1 MTMNFLRLPDPLLS
15 TLFEDDDIIAIDKPY
30 GFNAH
35 TNDSKIEHSDFI
47 QDGLIEIYEKQRGC
61 KLHIIHRL
69 DQTTTGVMIFGKSV
83 ESAKKYAEYF
93 FNRQV
98 KKTYL
103 FITKSK
109 SEKKSFLINQQIIHK
124 AKELDAETEFQFLKK
139 SENYEL
145 WQANPH
151 TGRNHQIRIHSQ
163 VAGIS
168 ILGDSKYGG
177 HLFSFLCLHNH
188 RIEFPN
194 GIVIASNPPA
204 YFDDLSLLDD
214 LLTAQVFFEVDRRER
229 LFSKANSNQSYRLG
243 HKDSYFTLEQFGESV
258 VLTWL
263 KDNLPEFELKKFS
276 KLAKAKGKH
285 LVIHKAPKAESV
297 SWLAHEGEVCF
308 EIRNDSAG
316 LLLNQ
321 RLQRNWVLNH
331 CEKKSVLNLFSSTC
345 TYGVV
350 AALGKAS
357 QVTSV
362 DTNKNALNWGRKN
375 FELNQLNPASFN
387 FLCRDSL
394 TFLDQCLNKKS
405 AFDLIICDVPAFIR
419 HEKSIFKI
427 ESGLEPLLE
436 NCLKCLTDRAELL
449 FLTSYDGLYIDDIR
463 RAIFKVQKKLNL
475 ENLEINSLL
484 PSLDFELPNEK
495 PQLKSFLIRKMGVV

>member
-1 MTMNFLRLPDPLLS
+1 MNFLRLPDILLS

-47 QDGLIEIYEKQRGC
+47 QDGLIEMYEKQRGS

-103 FITKSK
+103 FITKNK
-109 SEKKSFLINQQIIHK
+109 SEKKSYTINQQIIHK
-124 AKELDAETEFQFLKK
+124 ARELDAETDLQFIKK
-139 SENYEL
+139 SANYEL

-163 VAGIS
+163 AAGIS
-168 ILGDSKYGG
+168 ILGDGKYDG
-177 HLFSFLCLHNH
+177 HAFPFLCLHNQ

-194 GIVIASNPPA
+194 GIVILSKPPA
-204 YFDDLSLLDD
+204 YFEDLKLLEDPV
-214 LLTAQVFFEVDRRER
+214 LVQAFFEADRRER
-229 LFSKANSNQSYRLG
+229 LFSKASPSQCFRLG
-243 HKDSYFTLEQFGESV
+243 HKNATFTLEQLGEMV
-258 VLTWL
+258 MLTWP
-263 KDNLPEFELKKFS
+263 KDRWTDADAEKF
-276 KLAKAKGKH
+276 LAFAKAKDKR
-285 LVIHKAPKAESV
+285 LVVQKLPGESISWVAEEGAVHSEIHSE
-297 SWLAHEGEVCF
+297 L
-308 EIRNDSAG
+308 AG

-321 RLQRNWVLNH
+321 RLHRNWVLNH
-331 CEKKSVLNLFSSTC
+331 SANKSVLNLFASTC

-362 DTNKNALNWGRKN
+362 EANKNALNWGRKN
-375 FELNQLNPASFN
+375 FELNQLNTESFK

-394 TFLDQCLNKKS
+394 TFLEQSLNKKITY
-405 AFDLIICDVPAFIR
+405 DLIICEAPAFFR
-419 HEKSIFKI
+419 REKGVFKI
-427 ESGLEPLLE
+427 ENGLEALLE
-436 NCLKCLTDRAELL
+436 NCLQCLSAHGELL
-449 FLTSYDGLYIDDIR
+449 FTTSYDGLYIDDIR
-463 RAIFKVQKKLNL
+463 RAIVAVQKKLNL
-475 ENLEINSLL
+475 KNLEINCIL
-484 PSLDFELPNEK
+484 PALDFELPNEK
-495 PQLKSFLIRKMGVV
+495 PQLKSFLIRKN

>member
-1 MTMNFLRLPDPLLS
+1 MNFLRLPDILLS

-47 QDGLIEIYEKQRGC
+47 QDGLIEMYEKQRGS

-103 FITKSK
+103 FITKNK
-109 SEKKSFLINQQIIHK
+109 SEKKSYTINQQIIHK
-124 AKELDAETEFQFLKK
+124 ARELDAETDLQFVKK
-139 SENYEL
+139 SANYEL

-163 VAGIS
+163 AAGIS
-168 ILGDSKYGG
+168 ILGDSKYDG
-177 HLFSFLCLHNH
+177 HVFPFLCLHNQ

-194 GIVIASNPPA
+194 GIVILSKPPA
-204 YFDDLSLLDD
+204 YFEDLKFLEDPVLVQ
-214 LLTAQVFFEVDRRER
+214 AYFEADRRER
-229 LFSKANSNQSYRLG
+229 LFGKADLNQCFRLG
-243 HKDSYFTLEQFGESV
+243 HKTATFTLDQYGETIM
-258 VLTWL
+258 LTWP
-263 KDNLPEFELKKFS
+263 KDRWTESDAEKFS
-276 KLAKAKGKH
+276 SFAKSKGKR
-285 LVIHKAPKAESV
+285 LVVQKLQAENSQWVADEGIVHNEIHSELS
-297 SWLAHEGEVCF
+297 
-308 EIRNDSAG
+308 G

-321 RLQRNWVLNH
+321 RLHRSWVLNH
-331 CEKKSVLNLFSSTC
+331 SENKSVLNLFASTC

-362 DTNKNALNWGRKN
+362 EANKNALNWGRKN
-375 FELNQLNPASFN
+375 FELNQLNTESFK

-394 TFLDQCLNKKS
+394 TFLEQTLNKKITY
-405 AFDLIICDVPAFIR
+405 DLIICEAPAFFR
-419 HEKSIFKI
+419 REKGIFKI
-427 ESGLEPLLE
+427 ENGLEGLLE
-436 NCLKCLTDRAELL
+436 NCLRCLNTHGELL
-449 FLTSYDGLYIDDIR
+449 FATSYDGLYIDDIR
-463 RAIFKVQKKLNL
+463 RAIVAVQKRLNL
-475 ENLEINSLL
+475 KDLEINCIL
-484 PSLDFELPNEK
+484 PALDFELPNEK
-495 PQLKSFLIRKMGVV
+495 PQLKSFLIRKN

>member
-1 MTMNFLRLPDPLLS
+1 MNFLRLPDILLS

-47 QDGLIEIYEKQRGC
+47 QDGLIEMYEKQRGT

-103 FITKSK
+103 FITKNK
-109 SEKKSFLINQQIIHK
+109 SEKKSYTINQQIIHK
-124 AKELDAETEFQFLKK
+124 ARELDAETDLQFIKK
-139 SENYEL
+139 SANYEL

-163 VAGIS
+163 AAGIS
-168 ILGDSKYGG
+168 ILGDGKYDG
-177 HLFSFLCLHNH
+177 HAFPFLCLHNQ

-194 GIVIASNPPA
+194 GIVILSKPPA
-204 YFDDLSLLDD
+204 YFEDLKLLEDPF
-214 LLTAQVFFEVDRRER
+214 LVQAFFEADRRER
-229 LFSKANSNQSYRLG
+229 LFSKANKSQCFRLG
-243 HKDSYFTLEQFGESV
+243 QKSGTFTLEQFGETV
-258 VLTWL
+258 MLTWP
-263 KDNLPEFELKKFS
+263 KDRWTDADAEKF
-276 KLAKAKGKH
+276 LAFAKAKGKR
-285 LVIHKAPKAESV
+285 LVVQKLPGEITSWMADEGIVHSEIHSE
-297 SWLAHEGEVCF
+297 L
-308 EIRNDSAG
+308 AG

-321 RLQRNWVLNH
+321 RLHRNWVLNH
-331 CEKKSVLNLFSSTC
+331 SENKSVLNLFSSTC

-362 DTNKNALNWGRKN
+362 EANKNALNWGRKN
-375 FELNQLNPASFN
+375 FELNQLNPESFK
-387 FLCRDSL
+387 FLCRDSV
-394 TFLDQCLNKKS
+394 TFLEQSLNKKITY
-405 AFDLIICDVPAFIR
+405 DLIICEAPAFFR
-419 HEKSIFKI
+419 REKGIFKI
-427 ESGLEPLLE
+427 ENGLEALLE
-436 NCLKCLTDRAELL
+436 NCLQCLSTHGELL
-449 FLTSYDGLYIDDIR
+449 FTTSYDGLYIDDIR
-463 RAIFKVQKKLNL
+463 RAIVAVQKKLNL
-475 ENLEINSLL
+475 KGLEINCIL
-484 PSLDFELPNEK
+484 PALDFELPHEK
-495 PQLKSFLIRKMGVV
+495 PQLKSFLIRKN

>member
-1 MTMNFLRLPDPLLS
+1 MNFLRLPDTLLS

-47 QDGLIEIYEKQRGC
+47 QDGLIEMYEKQRGS

-103 FITKSK
+103 FITKYKSK
-109 SEKKSFLINQQIIHK
+109 KKSYSINQQIIHK
-124 AKELDAETEFQFLKK
+124 AKELDAETDLQFFKK

-163 VAGIS
+163 AAGIS
-168 ILGDSKYGG
+168 ILGDGKYDG
-177 HLFSFLCLHNH
+177 HPFPFLCLHNH

-194 GIVIASNPPA
+194 GIVLLSKPPA
-204 YFDDLSLLDD
+204 YFDDLSLLNDPI
-214 LLTAQVFFEVDRRER
+214 LVQAFFEADRRER
-229 LFSKANSNQSYRLG
+229 LFSKAHENQSYRLG
-243 HKDSYFTLEQFGESV
+243 HKDSTFTIEQFGESI

-263 KDNLPEFELKKFS
+263 RDNLPDSEAKKFTHF
-276 KLAKAKGKH
+276 AKAKGKR
-285 LVIHKAPKAESV
+285 LVIHKAPKAETV
-297 SWLAHEGEVCF
+297 CWVADENEVHS
-308 EIRNDSAG
+308 EIRSDSAG

-321 RLQRNWVLNH
+321 RLHRNWVLNH
-331 CEKKSVLNLFSSTC
+331 SENKSVLNLFASTC

-350 AALGKAS
+350 AALGKAA

-362 DTNKNALNWGRKN
+362 EANKNALNWGRKN
-375 FELNQLNPASFN
+375 FELNKLDTEAYK
-387 FLCRDSL
+387 FLFRDSL
-394 TFLDQCLNKKS
+394 TFLEQSLNKK
-405 AFDLIICDVPAFIR
+405 ATYDLIICEAPAFFR
-419 HEKSIFKI
+419 REKGIFKI
-427 ESGLEPLLE
+427 DVGLQSLLE
-436 NCLKCLTDRAELL
+436 NCLQCLSAKGELL
-449 FLTSYDGLYIDDIR
+449 FATSYDGLYIDDIR
-463 RAIFKVQKKLNL
+463 RAIVQAQKKLSL
-475 ENLEINSLL
+475 ENLEINSIL
-484 PSLDFELPNEK
+484 PALDFELPNEK
-495 PQLKSFLIRKMGVV
+495 PQLKSFLIRIV